1 MANSLNDFLKSM
13 DSKTLAEAINAAQQY
28 AKTDEG
34 KKTIES
40 LKRGEKIG
48 GKDKNDIMSLL
59 QNNPDIAKKLKDL
72 L

>member
-34 KKTIES
+34 KKAIES

-48 GKDKNDIMSLL
+48 GKDKNDIVSLL

>member
-34 KKTIES
+34 KKTIEN

>member
-1 MANSLNDFLKSM
+1 MSNSLNDFLKNM

-48 GKDKNDIMSLL
+48 GKDKNDIMSLIK
-59 QNNPDIAKKLKDL
+59 NNPDLAKKLNGL